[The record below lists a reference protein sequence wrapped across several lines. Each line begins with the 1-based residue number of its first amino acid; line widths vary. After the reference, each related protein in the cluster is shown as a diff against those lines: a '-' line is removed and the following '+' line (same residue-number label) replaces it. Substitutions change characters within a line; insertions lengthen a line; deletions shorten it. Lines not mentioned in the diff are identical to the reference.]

1 MVGLE
6 YFFYR
11 SGPLAM
17 SLNQAGGFIKSDESL
32 GSPDLQLYFSP
43 LSYSTAPQGKRP
55 LMSPDPYPAVR
66 LGFNPTK
73 PTSEGWISL
82 KSSDPFESPKF
93 VGNYLS
99 TEEDKKVMVSG
110 MHLMR
115 KFLQTN
121 AMKDIV
127 EQEIA
132 PGSDIVDDESLM
144 DFARNEGGTVFH
156 QCGTCRMGKDI
167 SCSVVDE
174 RLRVHGISGLRI
186 VDASIFPRI
195 STGNTNAPAIM
206 VGEKAADIITADR
219 KS

>member
-1 MVGLE
+1 ML
-6 YFFYR
+6 
-11 SGPLAM
+11 
-17 SLNQAGGFIKSDESL
+17 
-32 GSPDLQLYFSP
+32 
-43 LSYSTAPQGKRP
+43 
-55 LMSPDPYPAVR
+55 
-66 LGFNPTK
+66 
-73 PTSEGWISL
+73 
-82 KSSDPFESPKF
+82 
-93 VGNYLS
+93 
-99 TEEDKKVMVSG
+99 SG

-115 KFLQTN
+115 KFLQTD

-127 EQEIA
+127 EQEIS
-132 PGSDIVDDESLM
+132 PGSDILDDESFM
-144 DFARNEGGTVFH
+144 DFVRNEGGTVFH

-206 VGEKAADIITADR
+206 VGEKAADIITVDR

>member
-1 MVGLE
+1 
-6 YFFYR
+6 
-11 SGPLAM
+11 
-17 SLNQAGGFIKSDESL
+17 
-32 GSPDLQLYFSP
+32 
-43 LSYSTAPQGKRP
+43 
-55 LMSPDPYPAVR
+55 
-66 LGFNPTK
+66 
-73 PTSEGWISL
+73 
-82 KSSDPFESPKF
+82 
-93 VGNYLS
+93 
-99 TEEDKKVMVSG
+99 

-127 EQEIA
+127 EQEIL
-132 PGSDIVDDESLM
+132 PGSDILDDESFM
-144 DFARNEGGTVFH
+144 EFARNEGGTVFH

-195 STGNTNAPAIM
+195 PTGNTNAPAIM

-219 KS
+219 QS

>member
-1 MVGLE
+1 
-6 YFFYR
+6 
-11 SGPLAM
+11 
-17 SLNQAGGFIKSDESL
+17 
-32 GSPDLQLYFSP
+32 
-43 LSYSTAPQGKRP
+43 
-55 LMSPDPYPAVR
+55 
-66 LGFNPTK
+66 
-73 PTSEGWISL
+73 
-82 KSSDPFESPKF
+82 
-93 VGNYLS
+93 
-99 TEEDKKVMVSG
+99 
-110 MHLMR
+110 
-115 KFLQTN
+115 
-121 AMKDIV
+121 
-127 EQEIA
+127 
-132 PGSDIVDDESLM
+132 M